1 MNELSQLVHHPNS
14 AHPFGGNE
22 DLYSN
27 WIGSQIGANGIIQ
40 NGHGDLGTQL
50 TDYFESLGHGQI
62 RGHQGQNPVD
72 GLGGGMWLA
81 LFHHYDGIWQ
91 AGAGTHFAWR

>member
-40 NGHGDLGTQL
+40 NGHGDLGTHL

-72 GLGGGMWLA
+72 GLGGGC
-81 LFHHYDGIWQ
+81 G
-91 AGAGTHFAWR
+91 